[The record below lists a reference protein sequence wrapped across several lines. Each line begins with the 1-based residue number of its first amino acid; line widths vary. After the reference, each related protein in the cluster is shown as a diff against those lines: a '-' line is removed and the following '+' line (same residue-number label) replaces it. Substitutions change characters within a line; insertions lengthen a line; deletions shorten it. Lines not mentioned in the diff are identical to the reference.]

1 MPIRLDNDR
10 NRSQFPDGLFRKK
23 QGCFLFYCRR
33 VAENFQ
39 VKDAELA
46 VQDNRKYEPCTDWFL
61 PVEQKLRDYRHGGF
75 VGGIA
80 LRQGILELVENKNL
94 VFVEAAHFSY
104 DGTVTLKLSDKR
116 ELKLAAEIWTGI
128 GQPKD
133 TALTDE
139 QQELLEK
146 EACYTAIR
154 NKTLSFLA
162 TREHSAFELR
172 RKLQQRFYK
181 SAAFDASAL
190 IERCLREMQERN
202 FQSDERFTNRF
213 VESKLAN
220 NPNGPYKILQDLQ
233 NRGISR
239 EMSEKILHKLASP
252 ELWLKKALKCLE
264 RLHKKAKEQTPAVLN
279 QKLYQR
285 GFSWE
290 TIELA
295 LAEYQNF
302 IKHAESGDLNTEPET
317 FTTENL

>member
-1 MPIRLDNDR
+1 M
-10 NRSQFPDGLFRKK
+10 
-23 QGCFLFYCRR
+23 
-33 VAENFQ
+33 
-39 VKDAELA
+39 DAELA

-61 PVEQKLRDYRHGGF
+61 LVAQKFRDFRHGGF

-80 LRQGILELVENKNL
+80 WRQERLGLVENKNL

-116 ELKLAAEIWTGI
+116 ELKLAAEIWAGL
-128 GQPKD
+128 GQLKD
-133 TALTDE
+133 IALTDV

-146 EACYTAIR
+146 EACYTKIR

-190 IERCLREMQERN
+190 VERCLLEMQEHD
-202 FQSDERFTNRF
+202 FQSDERFTIRF

-239 EMSEKILHKLASP
+239 EMSEKILHKLANQ
-252 ELWLKKALKCLE
+252 ELWLQKALKCLE
-264 RLHKKAKEQTPAVLN
+264 RLHKKGKEQTPAVLN

-285 GFSWE
+285 GFSWG

-302 IKHAESGDLNTEPET
+302 IKNMESGDFKTQPET
-317 FTTENL
+317 FTTENP

>member
-1 MPIRLDNDR
+1 
-10 NRSQFPDGLFRKK
+10 
-23 QGCFLFYCRR
+23 
-33 VAENFQ
+33 
-39 VKDAELA
+39 
-46 VQDNRKYEPCTDWFL
+46 
-61 PVEQKLRDYRHGGF
+61 

-80 LRQGILELVENKNL
+80 WRLEILELVGNKNL
-94 VFVEAAHFSY
+94 VFVETAHFSY

-116 ELKLAAEIWTGI
+116 ELKLAAEIWTGL

-133 TALTDE
+133 LPLTDE

-146 EACYTAIR
+146 EACYTTIR
-154 NKTLSFLA
+154 NKILSFLA
-162 TREHSAFELR
+162 AREHSAFELR

-181 SAAFDASAL
+181 YAAFDVSVL
-190 IERCLREMQERN
+190 VERCLQEMQESD

-239 EMSEKILHKLASP
+239 EMSEKILHKLGNQG
-252 ELWLKKALKCLE
+252 LWLKKALKCLE
-264 RLHKKAKEQTPAVLN
+264 RLHKKGKEQTPAVLN

-302 IKHAESGDLNTEPET
+302 IKHAESGDLYTEQET
-317 FTTENL
+317 ITTENP

>member
-1 MPIRLDNDR
+1 
-10 NRSQFPDGLFRKK
+10 
-23 QGCFLFYCRR
+23 
-33 VAENFQ
+33 
-39 VKDAELA
+39 
-46 VQDNRKYEPCTDWFL
+46 
-61 PVEQKLRDYRHGGF
+61 
-75 VGGIA
+75 
-80 LRQGILELVENKNL
+80 LELVGNKKL
-94 VFVEAAHFSY
+94 VFVETAHFSY

-116 ELKLAAEIWTGI
+116 ELKLAAEIWTGL

-133 TALTDE
+133 LPLTDE

-146 EACYTAIR
+146 EACYTTIR
-154 NKTLSFLA
+154 NKILSFLA
-162 TREHSAFELR
+162 AREHSAFELR

-181 SAAFDASAL
+181 YAAFDVSVL
-190 IERCLREMQERN
+190 VERCLQEMQESD

-239 EMSEKILHKLASP
+239 EMSEKILHKLGNQ

-264 RLHKKAKEQTPAVLN
+264 RLHKKGKEQSPAVLN

-302 IKHAESGDLNTEPET
+302 IKHSESGDLNAEPET
-317 FTTENL
+317 FTTENH

>member
-1 MPIRLDNDR
+1 M
-10 NRSQFPDGLFRKK
+10 
-23 QGCFLFYCRR
+23 
-33 VAENFQ
+33 
-39 VKDAELA
+39 
-46 VQDNRKYEPCTDWFL
+46 
-61 PVEQKLRDYRHGGF
+61 
-75 VGGIA
+75 
-80 LRQGILELVENKNL
+80 ELVEDKNL

-116 ELKLAAEIWTGI
+116 ELKLAAEIWAGL

-133 TALTDE
+133 IALTDE

-146 EACYTAIR
+146 EDCYTKIR

-181 SAAFDASAL
+181 SSAFDASAL
-190 IERCLREMQERN
+190 VERCLLEMQEHD
-202 FQSDERFTNRF
+202 FQSDERFTYRF

-220 NPNGPYKILQDLQ
+220 NPHGPYRILQDLQ

-239 EMSEKILHKLASP
+239 EMSEKILHKLGNQD
-252 ELWLKKALKCLE
+252 LWLKKALTCLE
-264 RLHKKAKEQTPAVLN
+264 RLHKKGKEQTPAVLN

-295 LAEYQNF
+295 LAKFQNF
-302 IKHAESGDLNTEPET
+302 IKHSESGDLNTESGT
-317 FTTENL
+317 FKTENP